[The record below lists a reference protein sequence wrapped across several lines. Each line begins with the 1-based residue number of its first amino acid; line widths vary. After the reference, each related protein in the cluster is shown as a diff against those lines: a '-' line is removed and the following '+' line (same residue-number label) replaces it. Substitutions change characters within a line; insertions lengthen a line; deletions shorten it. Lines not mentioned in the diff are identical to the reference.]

1 MWFQHLRYD
10 VVPKRLFQERFW
22 RVPRLEKRSERPPF
36 LRASVPFQVKESQL
50 LQVQSRAQVP
60 HAQKQTAH
68 LGKAAELGAR
78 RLKAG
83 WVGRG

>member
-10 VVPKRLFQERFW
+10 VAPNRLFQERFW
-22 RVPRLEKRSERPPF
+22 KVPGLEKRSERPPF
-36 LRASVPFQVKESQL
+36 LRASVPLRVKESEL
-50 LQVQSRAQVP
+50 LQVQCRAQAP
-60 HAQKQTAH
+60 QAQKQTAH

-83 WVGRG
+83 WVGRE